1 MSRTAKYIII
11 AISIVVL
18 FIGYAAS
25 EVRILGIGAS
35 ILIFPLILSFTNKYK
50 TEDLTE
56 NEKELQE
63 KPGQVTARMHKIGR
77 IANAMINYG
86 LTELF
91 FGAILLRIVLMMAAT
106 L

>member
-11 AISIVVL
+11 VISIAVL

-25 EVRILGIGAS
+25 EIRILGIGAS
-35 ILIFPLILSFTNKYK
+35 ILIFPLILSFVNKYK
-50 TEDLTE
+50 TENLTE
-56 NEKELQE
+56 NEKEFPK
-63 KPGQVTARMHKIGR
+63 KPGQVDIKPNKIGL

-91 FGAILLRIVLMMAAT
+91 FGAILLRIVLMVAT
-106 L
+106 TL